1 MIPVFPM
8 SLVNTMLEEVGAFV
22 PRLAASLVVLV
33 VGVIVARVV
42 ARVIRIGLGT
52 AGLDRM
58 AERWGVSDALER
70 VGMGRSLTAV
80 VAGLVRAIILF
91 VVALIAVSVLGLPA
105 LEQSMNE
112 AILFIPR
119 LVVAMAIMMAGLVAA
134 NAVRDRVDR
143 LSRQMDLGASLGII
157 AMVGVLAIAAIVAAA
172 QVGIPTEFLVML
184 ATTVVAGVVLTVA
197 LSIGL
202 GTRHVVGQLAAGRY
216 LGDQLR
222 PGLRVRV
229 GEAEGEIVST
239 KGPAT
244 TLRTDD
250 GRLVRVPNRVMLESL
265 VTMDEPPPPAE
276 PAPPAPEPPD
286 APTEPAP
293 VSPY

>member
-1 MIPVFPM
+1 MIPVLPL
-8 SLVNTMLEEVGAFV
+8 SLVNTMLDQVGAFV
-22 PRLAASLVVLV
+22 PRLVASLVVLIA
-33 VGVIVARVV
+33 GIVV
-42 ARVIRIGLGT
+42 ARIVGRVIRVGLGT

-58 AERWGVSDALER
+58 SERWGVSDALER
-70 VGMGRSLTAV
+70 VGMGRSLTSV

-91 VVALIAVSVLGLPA
+91 VIALIAVSVLGLPA

-119 LVVAMAIMMAGLVAA
+119 LVVAMAIMMGGLVAA
-134 NAVRDRVDR
+134 NAVRNRVER
-143 LSRQMDLGASLGII
+143 LSRQMDLGNSLGIA
-157 AMVGVLAIAAIVAAA
+157 AMLGVLTIAAIIAAA
-172 QVGIPTEFLVML
+172 QVGIPTMFLVML
-184 ATTVVAGVVLTVA
+184 ATTVVAGMALTVA

-229 GEAEGEIVST
+229 ADTEGEIVSM

-250 GRLVRVPNRVMLESL
+250 GRLVRVPNRVMLESM
-265 VTMDEPPPPAE
+265 VTLDDAPPPGPGPA
-276 PAPPAPEPPD
+276 ASD
-286 APTEPAP
+286 APTVPGP

>member
-1 MIPVFPM
+1 MIPVPPM
-8 SLVNTMLEEVGAFV
+8 SLVNTMLDQVGAFV
-22 PRLAASLVVLV
+22 PRLVAALVVMI
-33 VGVIVARVV
+33 VGIIVARIVG
-42 ARVIRIGLGT
+42 RVIRVGLGT

-58 AERWGVSDALER
+58 ADRWGVSDAIER
-70 VGMGRSLTAV
+70 VGMGRSLTSLL
-80 VAGLVRAIILF
+80 AGLVRAIILF

-119 LVVAMAIMMAGLVAA
+119 LVVAMAIMMGGLVAA
-134 NAVRDRVDR
+134 NAVRNRVER
-143 LSRQMDLGASLGII
+143 LSRQMDLGNSLGIV
-157 AMVGVLAIAAIVAAA
+157 AMVGVLTIAAIIAAA
-172 QVGIPTEFLVML
+172 QVGIPTLVLVML
-184 ATTVVAGVVLTVA
+184 ATTVVGGLALTVA

-229 GEAEGEIVST
+229 GDTEGEILSM

-250 GRLVRVPNRVMLESL
+250 GHVVRVPNRVMLESL
-265 VTMDEPPPPAE
+265 VTLREPREGTEPPPAPDVPAQPG
-276 PAPPAPEPPD
+276 PAAP
-286 APTEPAP
+286 
-293 VSPY
+293 Y

>member
-1 MIPVFPM
+1 MIPAPPM
-8 SLVNTMLEEVGAFV
+8 SLVNTMLDQVGAFV
-22 PRLAASLVVLV
+22 PRLAAALVVLI
-33 VGVIVARVV
+33 VGIIVARIVG
-42 ARVIRIGLGT
+42 RVIRIGLGT

-58 AERWGVSDALER
+58 ADRWGVSDATER
-70 VGMGRSLTAV
+70 VGMGRSLTAL

-91 VVALIAVSVLGLPA
+91 VIALIAVSVLGLPA

-119 LVVAMAIMMAGLVAA
+119 LVVAMAIMMGGLVAA
-134 NAVRDRVDR
+134 NAVRNRVER
-143 LSRQMDLGASLGII
+143 LSRQMDLGSSLGIV
-157 AMVGVLAIAAIVAAA
+157 AMVGVMTVAAIIAAA
-172 QVGIPTEFLVML
+172 QVGIPTMFLVML
-184 ATTVVAGVVLTVA
+184 ATTVVGGMALTVA

-202 GTRHVVGQLAAGRY
+202 GTRHVVSQLAAGRY

-222 PGLRVRV
+222 PGLKVRV
-229 GEAEGEIVST
+229 GDTEGEILSM

-250 GRLVRVPNRVMLESL
+250 GRLVRVPNRVMLESM
-265 VTMDEPPPPAE
+265 VTLDEPPAAPPPPAE
-276 PAPPAPEPPD
+276 PPAPD
-286 APTEPAP
+286 APTQPGT

>member
-1 MIPVFPM
+1 MIPVPPM
-8 SLVNTMLEEVGAFV
+8 SLVNTMLDQVGAFV
-22 PRLAASLVVLV
+22 PRLVAALVVLII
-33 VGVIVARVV
+33 GIIVARIVG
-42 ARVIRIGLGT
+42 RVIRVALGT

-58 AERWGVSDALER
+58 ADRWGVSDAIER
-70 VGMGRSLTAV
+70 VGMGRSLTSLL
-80 VAGLVRAIILF
+80 AGLVRAIILF
-91 VVALIAVSVLGLPA
+91 VIALIAVSVLGLPA

-119 LVVAMAIMMAGLVAA
+119 LVVAMAIMMGGLVAA
-134 NAVRDRVDR
+134 NAVRNRVER
-143 LSRQMDLGASLGII
+143 LSRQMDLGSSLGIV
-157 AMVGVLAIAAIVAAA
+157 AMVGVLTIAAIIAAA
-172 QVGIPTEFLVML
+172 QVGIPTLFLVML
-184 ATTVVAGVVLTVA
+184 ATTVVGGLALTVA

-229 GEAEGEIVST
+229 GDTEGEILSM

-250 GRLVRVPNRVMLESL
+250 GHVVRVPNRVMLESL
-265 VTMDEPPPPAE
+265 VTLHDAPPDPGPPA
-276 PAPPAPEPPD
+276 AD
-286 APTEPAP
+286 APTQPGPAA
-293 VSPY
+293 PY